1 MIIPPAIHNDC
12 CESVSNPAD
21 FITDEKK
28 LPGAKSRRVSP
39 YKMTS
44 IIIAHKNWKSKGKKA
59 EIFWKQSGK
68 KVEANR
74 NGSGKKLE
82 RNRKLNIR
90 SVAICPIEPNGRRS
104 CRHRCRSAPLY
115 RLISATKFRVFSHTR
130 SESREMKSE
139 RAVHRTP
146 CSQRVSAP

>member
-28 LPGAKSRRVSP
+28 LPGAKSRRVSL

-44 IIIAHKNWKSKGKKA
+44 IIIAHKNWKSEGKKA

-68 KVEANR
+68 KLEQNR
-74 NGSGKKLE
+74 KISGKKA
-82 RNRKLNIR
+82 KKTG
-90 SVAICPIEPNGRRS
+90 S
-104 CRHRCRSAPLY
+104 
-115 RLISATKFRVFSHTR
+115 
-130 SESREMKSE
+130 
-139 RAVHRTP
+139 
-146 CSQRVSAP
+146 

>member
-12 CESVSNPAD
+12 SESVSNPAD

-68 KVEANR
+68 K
-74 NGSGKKLE
+74 LE
-82 RNRKLNIR
+82 QNRKKSGSKPERKRKKTGTKPEVEHLFGRNLSDR
-90 SVAICPIEPNGRRS
+90 AKRTLFPSLQASPMRLFSTDFHNGN
-104 CRHRCRSAPLY
+104 
-115 RLISATKFRVFSHTR
+115 
-130 SESREMKSE
+130 SRFFAYAFGK
-139 RAVHRTP
+139 P
-146 CSQRVSAP
+146 GNKI

>member
-39 YKMTS
+39 YKIAI

-59 EIFWKQSGK
+59 EIFWKQSGT
-68 KVEANR
+68 EAEKNWKQSGTEAEK
-74 NGSGKKLE
+74 NG
-82 RNRKLNIR
+82 
-90 SVAICPIEPNGRRS
+90 
-104 CRHRCRSAPLY
+104 
-115 RLISATKFRVFSHTR
+115 T
-130 SESREMKSE
+130 
-139 RAVHRTP
+139 
-146 CSQRVSAP
+146 